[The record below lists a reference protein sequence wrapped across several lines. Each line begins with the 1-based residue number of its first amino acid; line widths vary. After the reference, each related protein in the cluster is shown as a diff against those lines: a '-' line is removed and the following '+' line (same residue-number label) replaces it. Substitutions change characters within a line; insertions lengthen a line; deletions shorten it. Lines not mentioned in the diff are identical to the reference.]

1 MRLSLVRS
9 FSLFIAVLFLSCSSY
24 AVRTG
29 QLSVTDA
36 DVYKASNFDSDILTN
51 IRQGENF
58 SVSDKVYDGFYKVKL
73 KSGVIGFIPD
83 HEVSINGKTFED
95 KPYIDEDREQEILA
109 KKKKSKGSKVQ
120 PLKMDD
126 DTDEDKEDEVFDSN
140 LKGLSV
146 QIVNFHEET
155 LGSLQVD
162 DLVAFGYKN
171 LTDVSYE
178 IFAAFKAPRYYSEKT
193 FGSAKGFHV
202 WGAYGINNLLPL
214 SGSTALRY
222 GASVMTHYSQI
233 KVDTSVKS
241 YDLQDLSAGL
251 ILEGGMLLRFKKA
264 AVDFSIKYF
273 FDRNNYASF
282 GLSLL
287 F

>member
-1 MRLSLVRS
+1 MRSLSLFTIILILSLSS
-9 FSLFIAVLFLSCSSY
+9 F

-36 DVYKASNFDSDILTN
+36 DVYKASNFDSDILAN
-51 IRQGENF
+51 ISQGENF

-73 KSGVIGFIPD
+73 KSGIIGFIPD
-83 HEVSINGKTFED
+83 HEVAINGKVFEE
-95 KPYIDEDREQEILA
+95 KPYIDEELEQERLA
-109 KKKKSKGSKVQ
+109 KKKKLKNSKAPPPKT
-120 PLKMDD
+120 DD
-126 DTDEDKEDEVFDSN
+126 ENDEEKDDESFDAN

-146 QIVNFHEET
+146 QIVNLHEDT
-155 LGSLQVD
+155 LGSVQVD
-162 DLVAFGYKN
+162 DLVAYGYKG
-171 LTDVSYE
+171 LSDASYE

-202 WGAYGINNLLPL
+202 WGSYGINNLLPL

-222 GASVMTHYSQI
+222 GASVMTHFSQI
-233 KVDTSVKS
+233 KVDTSIKS

-264 AVDFSIKYF
+264 AVDFSVKYF

>member
-1 MRLSLVRS
+1 MRLLSI
-9 FSLFIAVLFLSCSSY
+9 FTMILFLSLSSF
-24 AVRTG
+24 AIRTG
-29 QLSVTDA
+29 SLSVTDA

-51 IRQGENF
+51 ISQGENF
-58 SVSDKVYDGFYKVKL
+58 AVSDRVFDGFYKVKL
-73 KSGVIGFIPD
+73 KSGIIGYIPD
-83 HEVSINGKTFED
+83 HEVAINGQVFEE
-95 KPYIDEDREQEILA
+95 KPYIDEELEQQRLA
-109 KKKKSKGSKVQ
+109 KKKKLKNSKAAPPK
-120 PLKMDD
+120 PDD
-126 DTDEDKEDEVFDSN
+126 EKDEEKDDESFDAN

-146 QIVNFHEET
+146 QIVNLHEDT
-155 LGSLQVD
+155 LGSVQVD
-162 DLVAFGYKN
+162 DLVAYGYKG
-171 LTDVSYE
+171 LSDVSYE

-202 WGAYGINNLLPL
+202 WGSYGINNLLPL

-222 GASVMTHYSQI
+222 GASVMTHFSEI
-233 KVDTSVKS
+233 KVDTSIKS